1 MGLTLGSIPA
11 EQIAGIDS
19 ERAGEVADITDY
31 KHRRWQL
38 LEALLLECGNPA
50 RRDPGQRR
58 QIVNARTKETRPRL
72 RVPDLRAHG
81 LSDKPHDPI
90 HYPKDIL
97 ANDQFALIDHL
108 GLGDFD
114 LGGYSLGGRTVARML
129 AKGCTPR
136 RVVISGMGLEGLSD
150 TGKRAEHFRNVLENL
165 GKHERGSAAF
175 MAEAFLKTTGG
186 DPVALLRIL
195 DTFVDT
201 PEDVLRSF
209 DFPIGVICGDADSDN
224 GSAAALAELVP
235 RGQLITV
242 PGNHMS
248 AVIKAELGLA
258 IRDFLLEEGI

>member
-1 MGLTLGSIPA
+1 MQNWTFKTTDGIALHVREIGAGRPLILLHGYFSEADTNWIKYGHAAVLA
-11 EQIAGIDS
+11 EAGF
-19 ERAGEVADITDY
+19 
-31 KHRRWQL
+31 
-38 LEALLLECGNPA
+38 
-50 RRDPGQRR
+50 
-58 QIVNARTKETRPRL
+58 
-72 RVPDLRAHG
+72 RVIMPDLRAHG

-150 TGKRAEHFRNVLENL
+150 TGKRAGHFRHVLENL
-165 GKHERGSAAF
+165 GKHERGSPAF